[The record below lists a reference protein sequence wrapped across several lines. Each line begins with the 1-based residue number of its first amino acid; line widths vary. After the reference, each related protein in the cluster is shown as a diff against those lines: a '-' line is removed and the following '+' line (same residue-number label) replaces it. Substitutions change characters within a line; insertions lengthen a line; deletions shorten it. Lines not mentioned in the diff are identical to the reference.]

1 MRPWHVMT
9 RSMLKILAKR
19 ILLYA
24 TVANLFA

>member
-1 MRPWHVMT
+1 MT